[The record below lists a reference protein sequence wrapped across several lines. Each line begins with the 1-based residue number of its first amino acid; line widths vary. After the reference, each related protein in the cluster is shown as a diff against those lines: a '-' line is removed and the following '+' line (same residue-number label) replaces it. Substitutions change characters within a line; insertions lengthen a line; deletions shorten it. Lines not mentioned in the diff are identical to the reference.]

1 MIVEGDK
8 MENNNEMLINIR
20 VPKNNDTAYR
30 DTMLKAYTCAVLD
43 LYVDEFDK
51 CKELITTSKGKKIF
65 IERMMNDL
73 ECRLDRIIDW
83 K

>member
-1 MIVEGDK
+1 MVAGGGK

-43 LYVDEFDK
+43 LNVDEFDK